1 MNFIGNILWVIFG
14 GFFSAVGYFF
24 GGLLLC
30 FTFIG
35 IPWGIQC
42 FKIAGL
48 VLMPFGRRVVSS
60 PGGSGCLNL
69 FCNIVW
75 LFTGGLWTAAV
86 HLGFAIILAITVIG
100 IPFAKQHIKLME
112 LSLMPFGKEVI

>member
-1 MNFIGNILWVIFG
+1 
-14 GFFSAVGYFF
+14 
-24 GGLLLC
+24 
-30 FTFIG
+30 
-35 IPWGIQC
+35 
-42 FKIAGL
+42 
-48 VLMPFGRRVVSS
+48 MPFGRRVVSS

-75 LFTGGLWTAAV
+75 LFTGGLYTAAV
-86 HLGFAIILAITVIG
+86 HLGFAILLAITVIG